1 MPCRRFNRRAF
12 SRNSRTGRRFD
23 VAFRVHQIRK
33 YQYSFDAR
41 IGGPGKLYL
50 WSDVGRVL
58 EAAFVSETAQV
69 PAPVIADDMGSAT
82 VSFRRSTLPGLI
94 DMLRNEDPVSVTIN
108 NQSPGFV
115 FVSTG
120 LEPVGEGES

>member
-1 MPCRRFNRRAF
+1 
-12 SRNSRTGRRFD
+12 
-23 VAFRVHQIRK
+23 VAFKVHQIKK

-41 IGGPGKLYL
+41 TGGPGKLQL
-50 WSDVGRVL
+50 WGDAGRIA
-58 EAAFVSETAQV
+58 EASFVSETAQV
-69 PAPVIADDMGSAT
+69 PAPVIAADLNSAT
-82 VSFRRSTLPGLI
+82 VSFRRSALPGLI

-115 FVSTG
+115 FVGTG